1 MKETEPQIN
10 PEEGGKEEKPK
21 GWDYVIILTVFALTG
36 TTAAVV
42 PRYLMPYTGL
52 EKGFLYY
59 LIYFIVI
66 TPIYIV
72 LLRIYSFLFG
82 KAAYFRVVE
91 KRIFGGFTKWF
102 RKSE

>member
-10 PEEGGKEEKPK
+10 PEEGGKAEKPK

-36 TTAAVV
+36 RSAAVV

-72 LLRIYSFLFG
+72 SLRIYSFLFG

>member
-1 MKETEPQIN
+1 MKEQVSNTPPN
-10 PEEGGKEEKPK
+10 EEGKPEKPK
-21 GWDYVIILTVFALTG
+21 GWDYVIILIVFALTG

-102 RKSE
+102 RKSN